1 MPGKAAIRLL
11 RCDNALLL
19 ELRFAADD
27 QWKCSRRA
35 AQGRGEASVV
45 SVPVLSVNV
54 SVGEKKKVSAKGG
67 QLNEWAAASSCS
79 KPSRSFL
86 VAASSRLRCS
96 GCEGEEVGG
105 VGEWVESTLVVVLV
119 PGVFL
124 GESKRGQYRERVE
137 STSVSVPHPV
147 GFEAAHEVSSRRPS
161 LSRT

>member
-1 MPGKAAIRLL
+1 MSAWAK
-11 RCDNALLL
+11 
-19 ELRFAADD
+19 
-27 QWKCSRRA
+27 
-35 AQGRGEASVV
+35 
-45 SVPVLSVNV
+45 
-54 SVGEKKKVSAKGG
+54 KKKVSAKGG

-86 VAASSRLRCS
+86 VAASSGLRCS

-137 STSVSVPHPV
+137 SVSVSVLHPV

-161 LSRT
+161 ASRT

>member
-54 SVGEKKKVSAKGG
+54 SVGEKK
-67 QLNEWAAASSCS
+67 
-79 KPSRSFL
+79 
-86 VAASSRLRCS
+86 
-96 GCEGEEVGG
+96 
-105 VGEWVESTLVVVLV
+105 ESV
-119 PGVFL
+119 
-124 GESKRGQYRERVE
+124 SKRRAVK
-137 STSVSVPHPV
+137 
-147 GFEAAHEVSSRRPS
+147 
-161 LSRT
+161 